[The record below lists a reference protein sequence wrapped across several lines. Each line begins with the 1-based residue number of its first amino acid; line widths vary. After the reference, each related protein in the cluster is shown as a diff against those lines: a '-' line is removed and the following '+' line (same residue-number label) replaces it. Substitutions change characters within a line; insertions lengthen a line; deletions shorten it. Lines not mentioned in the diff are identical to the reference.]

1 MSTNTFTKEWLL
13 EQLEKWFET
22 SGIKIKDEDVIEITK
37 EIEEENNRPLVGTLE
52 EAANNVFDS
61 NVRLCGECKTIM
73 TEGYLIHDGDAY
85 YCSDECLYKNWTIK
99 EWEEVTKDD
108 NSSCYW
114 TEWLERRP
122 EETVIEKYF
131 VVYNSMDN
139 ANDFGLLTQ
148 KELTFEEAIREIRQD
163 LPNELV
169 ATDLSEEFKILEE
182 NLEAEIGNRFYRI
195 VLKSTY

>member
-1 MSTNTFTKEWLL
+1 MDINTFTKEWLL

-37 EIEEENNRPLVGTLE
+37 EIEEENNRPLVKSLE

-73 TEGYLIHDGDAY
+73 IEGYVIHDGDAY

-108 NSSCYW
+108 DSSCYW

-131 VVYNSMDN
+131 IVYNSMDN
-139 ANDFGLLTQ
+139 AHDFGLLTQ
-148 KELTFEEAIREIRQD
+148 KELTFEEALQEIKD
-163 LPNELV
+163 DIPKELF
-169 ATDLSEEFKILEE
+169 DSGIKEELEHLNE
-182 NLEAEIGNRFYRI
+182 NLEAEIGHRFYRI
-195 VLKSTY
+195 VLKNT